1 MERPRRP
8 AEVGRSGR
16 EPGGGPEGGPVG
28 RAEEEAG
35 WASASFRQEKGT
47 SAGSHGPQQGP
58 RPPSDRQTEER
69 TGLIRKHFGG
79 SVFSRTSFLKNI
91 ILLLQNKKIHFWHLT
106 SKQNQI
112 PKSNFMLKE
121 EERDS
126 FGGRERHKRT
136 SLFCKREAAVVRRL
150 LTATTT
156 TVGAAMAVAA
166 AAAAAYHCGG
176 SICPDLIPGRSVA
189 VINRPEGRKLL
200 KVGK

>member
-1 MERPRRP
+1 MAHSGVP
-8 AEVGRSGR
+8 AHL
-16 EPGGGPEGGPVG
+16 
-28 RAEEEAG
+28 
-35 WASASFRQEKGT
+35 QT
-47 SAGSHGPQQGP
+47 
-58 RPPSDRQTEER
+58 DRQTEER

-91 ILLLQNKKIHFWHLT
+91 ILLLQNKKIHFWHLS

-126 FGGRERHKRT
+126 FRGRERHKRT
-136 SLFCKREAAVVRRL
+136 SLFCKKEAAVVRRL
-150 LTATTT
+150 LTTTTT
-156 TVGAAMAVAA
+156 TVGAAMAAAAAA